1 MTNQV
6 KSFSDY
12 LKEKT
17 DGDITFAFGRFNP
30 PTTGHEVLFTAVKKL
45 SRGGAYRIYPSQ
57 SQDAKKNPLDFKL
70 KVKFLRKMF
79 PKHAR
84 NIMADKG
91 MRTAFDVIVA
101 LYDQGFKRVTFVAGE
116 DRVLEFD
123 KLFNKYNGVKGRH
136 GFYQFKHGIKVVSA
150 GARDPDAEG
159 TEGMSASKLRA
170 AASDNDLKL
179 FAKGMPKGFKEVEDL
194 FNAVRAGMGLKETK
208 DYRKHIQLEKVSDR
222 REDYVNGKLFRT
234 GDDVIVKE
242 SQEVGKITVLG
253 ANYVMVD
260 FGNSKRRCWLEDIE
274 LFETLETMAGEW
286 GTDKLVKTYK
296 KDSPGQE
303 KFTFKSYYEV
313 EENKEKKK
321 KRDTHGDK
329 LRKDFEANP
338 GKKDD
343 STDAKRRAQFN
354 KQAKMDDDDPR
365 AYKDAPGDKKARKK
379 GLKPSQYTTK
389 YKQMYGDKEKEL
401 EKKKKK

>member
-1 MTNQV
+1 MN
-6 KSFSDY
+6 
-12 LKEKT
+12 
-17 DGDITFAFGRFNP
+17 
-30 PTTGHEVLFTAVKKL
+30 AVKKL
-45 SRGGAYRIYPSQ
+45 ARGGTYRIYPSQ

-70 KVKFLRKMF
+70 KVKFMRKMF

-101 LYDQGFKRVTFVAGE
+101 LYEQGYTHVSFVAGE
-116 DRVLEFD
+116 DRVIEFD
-123 KLFNKYNGVKGRH
+123 KLFNKYNGAKGRH
-136 GFYQFKHGIKVVSA
+136 GFYQFKNGVKVISA

-159 TEGMSASKLRA
+159 VEGMSASKLRL

-179 FAKGMPKGFKEVEDL
+179 FAKGMPKGFKEVENL
-194 FNAVRAGMGLKETK
+194 FNAVRAGMGLKESK

-286 GTDKLVKTYK
+286 GSDKLVKTYK

-303 KFTFKSYYEV
+303 KFTFKSYYDED
-313 EENKEKKK
+313 EN
-321 KRDTHGDK
+321 
-329 LRKDFEANP
+329 N
-338 GKKDD
+338 
-343 STDAKRRAQFN
+343 
-354 KQAKMDDDDPR
+354 
-365 AYKDAPGDKKARKK
+365 
-379 GLKPSQYTTK
+379 
-389 YKQMYGDKEKEL
+389 
-401 EKKKKK
+401 EKKKKKKNERKVKSI

>member
-1 MTNQV
+1 MKEF
-6 KSFSDY
+6 KSFSRY
-12 LKEKT
+12 IKENT
-17 DGDITFAFGRFNP
+17 NEVVFAFGRFNP
-30 PTTGHEVLFTAVKKL
+30 PTIGHEKLMEAVKKL
-45 SRGGAYRIYPSQ
+45 ARGGTYRIYPSQ

-70 KVKFLRKMF
+70 KVKFMRKMF

-101 LYDQGFKRVTFVAGE
+101 LYNEGYTKVTFVAGE
-116 DRVLEFD
+116 DRIIEFN

-136 GFYQFKHGIKVVSA
+136 GFYQFENGVKVVSA
-150 GARDPDAEG
+150 GERDPDAEG
-159 TEGMSASKLRA
+159 AIGMSASKLRA

-179 FAKGMPKGFKEVEDL
+179 FAKGMPKGFKEVENL

-234 GDDVIVKE
+234 GDDVIIKE
-242 SQEVGKITVLG
+242 TQEVGKITVLG

-260 FGNSKRRCWLEDIE
+260 FGSSKRRCWLEDIE
-274 LFETLETMAGEW
+274 LFEYLETLAGEE
-286 GTDKLVKTYK
+286 GTDKLTKKYK
-296 KDSPGQE
+296 KMTPGE
-303 KFTFKSYYEV
+303 GMKETKRSFRSFL
-313 EENKEKKK
+313 EKKK

-338 GKKDD
+338 GKGND

-354 KQAKMDDDDPR
+354 KQAEMDDDDPR
-365 AYKDAPGDKKARKK
+365 AYKDAPGDKKARSKPMKK
-379 GLKPSQYTTK
+379 SQYTTA
-389 YKQMYGDKEKEL
+389 YHRMFGDKEKEL
-401 EKKKKK
+401 EKKKRK

>member
-1 MTNQV
+1 MKEF
-6 KSFSDY
+6 KSFSSY
-12 LKEKT
+12 LKENT
-17 DGDITFAFGRFNP
+17 NDVVFAFGRFNP
-30 PTTGHEVLFTAVKKL
+30 PTIGHEKLMEAVKKIA
-45 SRGGAYRIYPSQ
+45 RGSTYRIYPSQ
-57 SQDAKKNPLDFKL
+57 SQDPKKNPLDFKL
-70 KVKFLRKMF
+70 KVKFMRKMF

-101 LYDQGFKRVTFVAGE
+101 LYDQGYTKVTFIAGE
-116 DRVLEFD
+116 DRIVEFD

-136 GFYQFKHGIKVVSA
+136 GFYQFENGVKVVSA
-150 GARDPDAEG
+150 GERDPDAEG
-159 TEGMSASKLRA
+159 AVGMSASKLRA
-170 AASDNDLKL
+170 AASENNLKL
-179 FAKGMPKGFKEVEDL
+179 FAKGMPKGFKEIENL
-194 FNAVRAGMGLKETK
+194 FNAVRAGMGLKESK
-208 DYRKHIQLEKVSDR
+208 DFRKHVQLEKVSDR

-274 LFETLETMAGEW
+274 LFEYLETMAGED
-286 GTDKLVKTYK
+286 GTKKLVKSYK
-296 KDSPGQE
+296 KITPGE
-303 KFTFKSYYEV
+303 GMKETKKTFRSFL
-313 EENKEKKK
+313 EKKK

-338 GKKDD
+338 GKGND

-354 KQAKMDDDDPR
+354 KQAEMDDDDPR
-365 AYKDAPGDKKARKK
+365 AYKDAPGDKKARSKPMKK
-379 GLKPSQYTTK
+379 SQYTTAYHK
-389 YKQMYGDKEKEL
+389 MYGDKEKEL
-401 EKKKKK
+401 EKKKRK

>member
-1 MTNQV
+1 
-6 KSFSDY
+6 
-12 LKEKT
+12 
-17 DGDITFAFGRFNP
+17 
-30 PTTGHEVLFTAVKKL
+30 
-45 SRGGAYRIYPSQ
+45 
-57 SQDAKKNPLDFKL
+57 
-70 KVKFLRKMF
+70 
-79 PKHAR
+79 
-84 NIMADKG
+84 MADKG

-101 LYDQGFKRVTFVAGE
+101 LYDQGFQRVTFVAGE
-116 DRVLEFD
+116 DRVLEFN

-159 TEGMSASKLRA
+159 TTGMSASKLRA
-170 AASDNDLKL
+170 AAADNDLKA

-194 FNAVRAGMGLKETK
+194 FNAVRAGMGLAESKT
-208 DYRKHIQLEKVSDR
+208 YRKHIQLEKVSDR
-222 REDYVNGKLFRT
+222 REDYVNGKLFKT

-303 KFTFKSYYEV
+303 KFTFKSYYDED
-313 EENKEKKK
+313 EN
-321 KRDTHGDK
+321 
-329 LRKDFEANP
+329 N
-338 GKKDD
+338 
-343 STDAKRRAQFN
+343 
-354 KQAKMDDDDPR
+354 
-365 AYKDAPGDKKARKK
+365 
-379 GLKPSQYTTK
+379 
-389 YKQMYGDKEKEL
+389 
-401 EKKKKK
+401 EKKKKKKNERKVKSI

>member
-1 MTNQV
+1 MKEF
-6 KSFSDY
+6 KSFSRY
-12 LKEKT
+12 IKENT
-17 DGDITFAFGRFNP
+17 NEVVFAFGRFNP
-30 PTTGHEVLFTAVKKL
+30 PTIGHEKLMEAVKKL
-45 SRGGAYRIYPSQ
+45 ARGGTYRIYPSQ

-70 KVKFLRKMF
+70 KVKFMRKMF

-91 MRTAFDVIVA
+91 MRTAFDVIGA
-101 LYDQGFKRVTFVAGE
+101 LYDQGFTKVTFVAGE
-116 DRVLEFD
+116 DRVVEFN

-136 GFYQFKHGIKVVSA
+136 GFYQFENGVKVVSA
-150 GARDPDAEG
+150 GERDPDAEG
-159 TEGMSASKLRA
+159 AIGMSASKLRA

-179 FAKGMPKGFKEVEDL
+179 FAKGMPKGFKEVENL

-234 GDDVIVKE
+234 GDDVIIKE
-242 SQEVGKITVLG
+242 TQEVGKITVLG

-260 FGNSKRRCWLEDIE
+260 FGSSKRRCWLEDIE
-274 LFETLETMAGEW
+274 LFEYLETLAGEE
-286 GTDKLVKTYK
+286 GTDKLTKKYK
-296 KDSPGQE
+296 KMTPGE
-303 KFTFKSYYEV
+303 GMKETKKSFRSFL
-313 EENKEKKK
+313 EKKK

-338 GKKDD
+338 GKGND

-354 KQAKMDDDDPR
+354 KQAEMDDDDPR
-365 AYKDAPGDKKARKK
+365 AYKDAPGDKKARSKPMKK
-379 GLKPSQYTTK
+379 SQYTTA
-389 YKQMYGDKEKEL
+389 YHRMFGDKEKEL
-401 EKKKKK
+401 EKKKRK

>member
-12 LKEKT
+12 LKEDT
-17 DGDITFAFGRFNP
+17 NAITFAFGRFNP
-30 PTTGHEVLFTAVKKL
+30 PTSGHEKLMNAVKKL
-45 SRGGAYRIYPSQ
+45 SRGGTYRIYPSQ

-70 KVKFLRKMF
+70 KVKFMRKMF

-101 LYDQGFKRVTFVAGE
+101 LYDQGYTEVTFVAGE
-116 DRVLEFD
+116 DRVIEFD
-123 KLFNKYNGVKGRH
+123 KLFNKYNGAKGRH
-136 GFYQFKHGIKVVSA
+136 GFYQFKNGVKVISA

-159 TEGMSASKLRA
+159 VEGMSASKLRL

-179 FAKGMPKGFKEVEDL
+179 FAKGMPKGFKEVENL
-194 FNAVRAGMGLKETK
+194 FNAVRAGMGLKESK

-286 GTDKLVKTYK
+286 GSDKLVKSYK
-296 KDSPGQE
+296 KVSPGQE
-303 KFTFKSYYEV
+303 KFTFRSYYEV
-313 EENKEKKK
+313 DEDKEKKK

-354 KQAKMDDDDPR
+354 KQAKMKDDDPR

-401 EKKKKK
+401 EKKKK

>member
-12 LKEKT
+12 LKEDT
-17 DGDITFAFGRFNP
+17 NAITFAFGRFNP
-30 PTTGHEVLFTAVKKL
+30 PTSGHEKLMNAVKKL
-45 SRGGAYRIYPSQ
+45 SRGGTYRIYPSQ

-70 KVKFLRKMF
+70 KVKFMRKMF

-101 LYDQGFKRVTFVAGE
+101 LYDQGYTEVTFVAGE
-116 DRVLEFD
+116 DRVIEFD
-123 KLFNKYNGVKGRH
+123 KLFNKYNGAKGRH
-136 GFYQFKHGIKVVSA
+136 GFYQFKNGVKVISA

-159 TEGMSASKLRA
+159 VEGMSASKLRA

-179 FAKGMPKGFKEVEDL
+179 FAKGMPKGFKEVENL
-194 FNAVRAGMGLKETK
+194 FNAVRAGMGLKESK

-286 GTDKLVKTYK
+286 GSDKLVKSYK
-296 KDSPGQE
+296 KVSPGQE
-303 KFTFKSYYEV
+303 KFTFRSYYEV
-313 EENKEKKK
+313 DEDKEKKK

-354 KQAKMDDDDPR
+354 KQAKMKDDDPR

-389 YKQMYGDKEKEL
+389 YKQMFGDKEKEL
-401 EKKKKK
+401 EKKKK

>member
-1 MTNQV
+1 MSY

-12 LKEKT
+12 IKEGT
-17 DGDITFAFGRFNP
+17 NEITFAFGRFNP
-30 PTTGHEVLFTAVKKL
+30 PTVGHEKLMNAVKKL
-45 SRGGAYRIYPSQ
+45 ARGGTYRIYPSQ

-70 KVKFLRKMF
+70 KVKFMRKMF

-101 LYDQGFKRVTFVAGE
+101 LYDQGYTHVSFVAGE
-116 DRVLEFD
+116 DRVIEFD

-136 GFYQFKHGIKVVSA
+136 GFYQFKNGVKVISA

-159 TEGMSASKLRA
+159 VEGMSASKLRL

-179 FAKGMPKGFKEVEDL
+179 FAKGMPKGFKEVENL
-194 FNAVRAGMGLKETK
+194 FNAVRAGMGLKESK

-260 FGNSKRRCWLEDIE
+260 FGNSKRN
-274 LFETLETMAGEW
+274 
-286 GTDKLVKTYK
+286 TD
-296 KDSPGQE
+296 
-303 KFTFKSYYEV
+303 
-313 EENKEKKK
+313 
-321 KRDTHGDK
+321 
-329 LRKDFEANP
+329 
-338 GKKDD
+338 
-343 STDAKRRAQFN
+343 
-354 KQAKMDDDDPR
+354 
-365 AYKDAPGDKKARKK
+365 
-379 GLKPSQYTTK
+379 
-389 YKQMYGDKEKEL
+389 
-401 EKKKKK
+401 

>member
-1 MTNQV
+1 MKEF
-6 KSFSDY
+6 KSFSNY
-12 LKEKT
+12 LKENT
-17 DGDITFAFGRFNP
+17 NEVVFAFGRFNP
-30 PTTGHEVLFTAVKKL
+30 PTIGHEKLMEAVKKIA
-45 SRGGAYRIYPSQ
+45 RGSTYRIYPSQ
-57 SQDAKKNPLDFKL
+57 SQDPKKNPLDFKL
-70 KVKFLRKMF
+70 KVKFMRKMF

-101 LYDQGFKRVTFVAGE
+101 LYDQGFTKVTFIAGE
-116 DRVLEFD
+116 DRIVEFD

-136 GFYQFKHGIKVVSA
+136 GFYQFENGVKVVSA
-150 GARDPDAEG
+150 GERDPDAEG
-159 TEGMSASKLRA
+159 AVGMSASKLRA
-170 AASDNDLKL
+170 AASDNNLKL
-179 FAKGMPKGFKEVEDL
+179 FAKGMPKGFKEIESL
-194 FNAVRAGMGLKETK
+194 FNAVRAGMGLKESK
-208 DYRKHIQLEKVSDR
+208 DFRKHVQLEKVSDR

-389 YKQMYGDKEKEL
+389 YKQMFGDKEKEL

>member
-1 MTNQV
+1 MKEF
-6 KSFSDY
+6 KSFSSY
-12 LKEKT
+12 LKENT
-17 DGDITFAFGRFNP
+17 NDVVFAFGRFNP
-30 PTTGHEVLFTAVKKL
+30 PTIGHEKLMEAVKKL
-45 SRGGAYRIYPSQ
+45 ARGGTYRIYPSQ

-70 KVKFLRKMF
+70 KVKFMRKMF

-91 MRTAFDVIVA
+91 MRTAFDVIGA
-101 LYDQGFKRVTFVAGE
+101 LYDQGFTKVTFVAGE
-116 DRVLEFD
+116 DRVVEFN

-136 GFYQFKHGIKVVSA
+136 GFYQFENGVKVVSA
-150 GARDPDAEG
+150 GERDPDAEG
-159 TEGMSASKLRA
+159 AIGMSASKLRA

-179 FAKGMPKGFKEVEDL
+179 FAKGMPKGFKEVENL

-234 GDDVIVKE
+234 GDDVIIKE
-242 SQEVGKITVLG
+242 TQEVGKITVLG

-260 FGNSKRRCWLEDIE
+260 FGSSKRRCWLEDIE
-274 LFETLETMAGEW
+274 LFEYLETLAGEE
-286 GTDKLVKTYK
+286 GTDKLTKKYK
-296 KDSPGQE
+296 KMTPGE
-303 KFTFKSYYEV
+303 GMKETKRSFRSFL
-313 EENKEKKK
+313 EKKK

-338 GKKDD
+338 GKGND

-354 KQAKMDDDDPR
+354 KQAEMDDDDPR
-365 AYKDAPGDKKARKK
+365 AYKDAPGDKKARSKPMKK
-379 GLKPSQYTTK
+379 SQYTTA
-389 YKQMYGDKEKEL
+389 YHRMYGDKEKEL